1 MNKIFQTIQQKY
13 KIMRKLLLVLIV
25 FGFSAA
31 NAQSFLSIDEVI
43 QIALK
48 NNYDIMVSRNEGLVD
63 RANNTVGNAGILP
76 NINFNAN
83 GSIATKNTFQRTAGT
98 SNYTSSTLSNPAHG
112 ANVALNWTLFDGG
125 KMFITKDR
133 LSEVAAL
140 GEIQFREQVM
150 QTISDVI
157 SAYFNVVKQKKQLIS
172 IEQTINYNQERV
184 KIAETGFNSGSKMK
198 SDLLQAKIDLNVN
211 LQNAINQEAAIVS
224 ARRELAVLLSA
235 ENDSLI
241 AVIDS
246 FTFNYYPNK
255 EKLQYLLYSKNNRVL
270 AFQKQ
275 LEIEQLLLKES
286 YRSQLPKLDLNV
298 GYYYTR
304 KGPIFS
310 KLYDEITYDL
320 GPQVGWSLTL
330 PIFQSGNLRRQIA
343 ISKIELESSGYNLEK
358 VKLQVNTEL
367 KNALTSFSNQQQ
379 LLKIER
385 ENFALTKENLEI
397 SLQRMR
403 LGEATSLEVRIA
415 QEDFEQSA
423 TRLTNFQYNLKMAE
437 TKVKQ
442 LMGEL

>member
-1 MNKIFQTIQQKY
+1 MI
-13 KIMRKLLLVLIV
+13 LIV

-48 NNYDIMVSRNEGLVD
+48 NNYDIMVSRNDGLID
-63 RANNTVGNAGILP
+63 RANNTVGNAGMLP

-83 GSIATKNTFQRTAGT
+83 GSISTKNTFQRDAGA
-98 SNYTSSTLSNPAHG
+98 SDYTSSTLSNPTHG

-150 QTISDVI
+150 QTISNVI
-157 SAYFNVVKQKKQLIS
+157 SAYYNVVKQMKQLSS
-172 IEQTINYNQERV
+172 IKQTINYNQERV

-246 FTFNYYPNK
+246 FTFNYSPNK
-255 EKLQYLLYSKNNRVL
+255 EELQYRLYSKNNRVL

-286 YRSQLPKLDLNV
+286 YRSQLPKLDLNA

-304 KGPIFS
+304 KGPLFS
-310 KLYDEITYDL
+310 KLNDGITYDL
-320 GPQVGWSLTL
+320 GPQVGWSLSL
-330 PIFQSGNLRRQIA
+330 PIFQSGDLRRKIA
-343 ISKIELESSGYNLEK
+343 ISKIGLESSGYNLEK

-379 LLKIER
+379 LLEIER

>member
-1 MNKIFQTIQQKY
+1 
-13 KIMRKLLLVLIV
+13 MRKLLLILIV

-48 NNYDIMVSRNEGLVD
+48 NNYDIMVSRNDGLID
-63 RANNTVGNAGILP
+63 RANNTVGNAGMLP

-83 GSIATKNTFQRTAGT
+83 GSISTKNTFQRDAGA
-98 SNYTSSTLSNPAHG
+98 SDYTSSTLSNPTHG

-150 QTISDVI
+150 QTISNVI

-172 IEQTINYNQERV
+172 IEQTITYNQERV

-246 FTFNYYPNK
+246 FTFNYSPNK
-255 EKLQYLLYSKNNRVL
+255 EELQYRLYSKNNRVL

-286 YRSQLPKLDLNV
+286 YRSQLPKVDLNV

-304 KGPIFS
+304 KGPLFS
-310 KLYDEITYDL
+310 TLNDGITYDL
-320 GPQVGWSLTL
+320 GPQVGWSLSL
-330 PIFQSGNLRRQIA
+330 PIFQSGDLRRQIA
-343 ISKIELESSGYNLEK
+343 ISKIGLESSGYNLEK

-379 LLKIER
+379 LLEIER

>member
-1 MNKIFQTIQQKY
+1 
-13 KIMRKLLLVLIV
+13 MRKLLLILIV

-48 NNYDIMVSRNEGLVD
+48 NNYDIMVSRNDGLID
-63 RANNTVGNAGILP
+63 RANNTVGNAGMLP

-83 GSIATKNTFQRTAGT
+83 GSISTKNTFQRDAGA
-98 SNYTSSTLSNPAHG
+98 SDYTSSTLSNPTHG

-150 QTISDVI
+150 QTISNVI

-172 IEQTINYNQERV
+172 IEQTITYNQERV

-246 FTFNYYPNK
+246 FTFNYSPNK
-255 EKLQYLLYSKNNRVL
+255 EELQNRLYSKNNRVL

-286 YRSQLPKLDLNV
+286 YRSQLPKLDLNA

-304 KGPIFS
+304 KGPLFS
-310 KLYDEITYDL
+310 TLNDGITYDL
-320 GPQVGWSLTL
+320 GPQVGWSLSL
-330 PIFQSGNLRRQIA
+330 PIFQSGDLSRQIA
-343 ISKIELESSGYNLEK
+343 ISKIGLESSGYNLEK

-379 LLKIER
+379 LLEIER

>member
-1 MNKIFQTIQQKY
+1 
-13 KIMRKLLLVLIV
+13 
-25 FGFSAA
+25 
-31 NAQSFLSIDEVI
+31 
-43 QIALK
+43 
-48 NNYDIMVSRNEGLVD
+48 MVSRNEGLID
-63 RANNTVGNAGILP
+63 RANNTVGNAGMLP

-98 SNYTSSTLSNPAHG
+98 SNYTSSVLSNPAHG

-150 QTISDVI
+150 QTISNVI

-172 IEQTINYNQERV
+172 IEQTITYNQERV

-246 FTFNYYPNK
+246 FTFNYSPNK
-255 EKLQYLLYSKNNRVL
+255 EELQYRLYSKNNRVL

-286 YRSQLPKLDLNV
+286 YRSQLPKLDLNA

-304 KGPIFS
+304 KGPLFS
-310 KLYDEITYDL
+310 TLNDGITYDL
-320 GPQVGWSLTL
+320 GPQVGWSLSL
-330 PIFQSGNLRRQIA
+330 PIFQSGDLRRQIA
-343 ISKIELESSGYNLEK
+343 ISKIGLESSGYNLEK

-367 KNALTSFSNQQQ
+367 KNALTSFYNQQQ
-379 LLKIER
+379 LLEIER

>member
-1 MNKIFQTIQQKY
+1 
-13 KIMRKLLLVLIV
+13 MRKLLLILIV

-48 NNYDIMVSRNEGLVD
+48 NNYDIMVSRNDGLID
-63 RANNTVGNAGILP
+63 RANNTVGNAGMLP

-83 GSIATKNTFQRTAGT
+83 GSISTKNTFQRTAGT
-98 SNYTSSTLSNPAHG
+98 SNYASSVLSNPAHG

-150 QTISDVI
+150 QTISNVI

-172 IEQTINYNQERV
+172 IEQTITYNQERV

-246 FTFNYYPNK
+246 FTFNYSPNK
-255 EKLQYLLYSKNNRVL
+255 EELQNRLYSKNNRVL

-286 YRSQLPKLDLNV
+286 YRSQLPKLDLNA

-304 KGPIFS
+304 KGPLFS
-310 KLYDEITYDL
+310 KLNDGITYDL
-320 GPQVGWSLTL
+320 GPQVGWSLSL
-330 PIFQSGNLRRQIA
+330 PIFQSGDLRRQIA
-343 ISKIELESSGYNLEK
+343 ISKIGLESSGYNLEK

-367 KNALTSFSNQQQ
+367 KNALTSFYNQQQ
-379 LLKIER
+379 LLEIER

>member
-1 MNKIFQTIQQKY
+1 
-13 KIMRKLLLVLIV
+13 MRKLLLILIV

-48 NNYDIMVSRNEGLVD
+48 NNYDIMVSRNDGLID
-63 RANNTVGNAGILP
+63 RANNTVGNAGMLP

-83 GSIATKNTFQRTAGT
+83 GSISTKNTFQRDAGA
-98 SNYTSSTLSNPAHG
+98 SDYTSSTLSNPTHG

-150 QTISDVI
+150 QTISNVI
-157 SAYFNVVKQKKQLIS
+157 SAYYNVVKQMKQLSS
-172 IEQTINYNQERV
+172 IKQTINYNQERV

-246 FTFNYYPNK
+246 FTFNYSPNK
-255 EKLQYLLYSKNNRVL
+255 EELQYRLYSKNNRVL

-286 YRSQLPKLDLNV
+286 YRSQLPKLDLNA

-304 KGPIFS
+304 KGPLFS
-310 KLYDEITYDL
+310 KLNDGITYDL
-320 GPQVGWSLTL
+320 GPQVGWSLSL
-330 PIFQSGNLRRQIA
+330 PIFQSGDLRRKIA
-343 ISKIELESSGYNLEK
+343 ISKIGLESSGYNLEK

-379 LLKIER
+379 LLEIER